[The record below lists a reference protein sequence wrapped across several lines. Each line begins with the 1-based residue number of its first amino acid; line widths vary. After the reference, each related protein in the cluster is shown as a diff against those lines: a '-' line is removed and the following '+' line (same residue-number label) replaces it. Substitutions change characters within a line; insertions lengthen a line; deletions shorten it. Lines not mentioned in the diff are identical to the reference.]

1 MSEIKS
7 ITSVPALELKGKNV
21 IVRCDFNVQ
30 VFEGKIMDDL
40 RVRKTLP
47 TIQFLRDAGA
57 RIILISHIESKD
69 GTGLRPICE
78 HINEKYSEKTGI
90 VTFVEDFKSENTANT
105 IASMK
110 DGEITL
116 FENLRIDAREKSN
129 DIEFAKLLASY
140 ADIYVNDAQ
149 WLVCPRCF

>member
-1 MSEIKS
+1 MNEIKS
-7 ITSVPALELKGKNV
+7 ITSVPVSELKGKKV

-78 HINEKYSEKTGI
+78 HINEKYSEKTGV
-90 VTFVEDFKSENTANT
+90 VTFIEDFKSEKVSQKEEFKNV
-105 IASMK
+105 I
-110 DGEITL
+110 L
-116 FENLRIDAREKSN
+116 SN
-129 DIEFAKLLASY
+129 SQTYKESLSKALKI
-140 ADIYVNDAQ
+140 
-149 WLVCPRCF
+149 

>member
-1 MSEIKS
+1 MSEKNTGEIES
-7 ITSVPALELKGKNV
+7 ITSVPANDLKGKKV

-57 RIILISHIESKD
+57 RVILISHIESKD

-90 VTFVEDFKSENTANT
+90 VTFVDDFRAENGSVGT
-105 IASMK
+105 
-110 DGEITL
+110 TL
-116 FENLRIDAREKSN
+116 TFMQK
-129 DIEFAKLLASY
+129 KL
-140 ADIYVNDAQ
+140 
-149 WLVCPRCF
+149 